1 MEQKDQIYN
10 LWCEKATFDKDL
22 ITELNNM
29 KYATEK
35 IEDAFFQELE
45 FGTGGLR
52 GKIGAGTN
60 RINVYTVARATAG
73 LSNYL
78 SKTFA
83 GKIGVAIGYDTR
95 IKSKLFAKTAANVLA
110 AKGIS
115 VHLFDRPLPTP
126 VLSFAVR
133 ELHCQAGI
141 MITASHNP
149 SVYNGYKVYGHD
161 GCQITTEVADN
172 IYDEISKLD
181 YFSSIPDTT
190 EISNIT
196 DIPENV
202 YINFITAVSSLS
214 LTDEIDKN
222 ISIIYTPLNGT
233 GIEPVSDI
241 LNKKG
246 FKNITVVKE
255 QASPDGTFPT
265 CPFPNPELPEA
276 MELGLDYARK
286 SGADILLATDPDCD
300 RVGVAVKNGSDY
312 RLLTGNEVG
321 ILLLDYI
328 CKQKQEKNAMP
339 ENPVCVKT
347 IVTTDLA
354 EKIAANYGVKTIN
367 VLTGF
372 KFIGEKIGMLESNS
386 EKSRYLLG
394 FEESCG
400 YLSGTHARDKDG
412 VNAALLI
419 CEMCA
424 NYKKHGISLTD
435 RLKVLYDKYGYSLS
449 ALLSYTFEGE
459 TGMKK
464 MQMFMRSLREE
475 KLSFGDFSILE
486 TVDFLTG
493 IDGLPRSDVLKFIL
507 SENTSLIVRP
517 SGTEPKLKFYLSA
530 VAEDENNASEII
542 QKLRFCTNTFVNN
555 YS

>member
-1 MEQKDQIYN
+1 MEQKYQVFN
-10 LWCEKATFDKDL
+10 LWCKKATYDKDL
-22 ITELNNM
+22 ITELNNIRH
-29 KYATEK
+29 TPEK
-35 IEDAFFQELE
+35 IEDAFFRELE

-60 RINVYTVARATAG
+60 RMNVYTVARATAG
-73 LSNYL
+73 LANYL
-78 SKTFA
+78 SKTFPER
-83 GKIGVAIGYDTR
+83 KSVAIGYDTR
-95 IKSKLFAKTAANVLA
+95 IKSKLFAETAANVLA
-110 AKGIS
+110 DKGIS
-115 VHLFDRPLPTP
+115 VHLFNRPLPTP
-126 VLSFAVR
+126 ILSYAVR

-149 SVYNGYKVYGHD
+149 SAYNGYKVYGQD
-161 GCQITTEVADN
+161 GCQITTEAADN
-172 IYDEISKLD
+172 IYTEISKLD
-181 YFSSIPDTT
+181 YFTSLPDT
-190 EISNIT
+190 EDSNYIT
-196 DIPENV
+196 DVPETV
-202 YINFITAVSSLS
+202 YRNFITDVSSLS
-214 LTDEIDKN
+214 LADDIDKN

-233 GIEPVSDI
+233 GIEPVLDI
-241 LNKKG
+241 LNKKN

-286 SGADILLATDPDCD
+286 NNADILLATDPDCD
-300 RVGVAVKNGSDY
+300 RVGVAVKEESDY
-312 RLLTGNEVG
+312 SLLTGNEVG

-328 CKQKQEKNAMP
+328 CMQRQKRNTMP
-339 ENPVCVKT
+339 ENPLCVKT

-354 EKIAANYGVKTIN
+354 EKIAKNYGVEIVN

-372 KFIGEKIGMLESNS
+372 KFIGEKIGMLETSG

-424 NYKKHGISLTD
+424 YYKKHGSSLSE
-435 RLKVLYDKYGYSLS
+435 RLKALYETYGYSLS
-449 ALLSYTFEGE
+449 ALLSYTFEGKA
-459 TGMKK
+459 GMKK
-464 MQMFMRSLREE
+464 MQMFMQTLRENTV
-475 KLSFGDFSILE
+475 SFGEFSVLE
-486 TVDFLTG
+486 AVDFLTG
-493 IDGLPRSDVLKFIL
+493 IDDLPKSDVLKFIL
-507 SENTSLIVRP
+507 SENTSLIIRP
-517 SGTEPKLKFYLSA
+517 SGTEPKLKFYLCA
-530 VAEDENNASEII
+530 VAKDEKKASEII
-542 QKLRFCTNTFVNN
+542 QKLRLCTDTFVNN

>member
-1 MEQKDQIYN
+1 M
-10 LWCEKATFDKDL
+10 
-22 ITELNNM
+22 
-29 KYATEK
+29 
-35 IEDAFFQELE
+35 
-45 FGTGGLR
+45 
-52 GKIGAGTN
+52 
-60 RINVYTVARATAG
+60 
-73 LSNYL
+73 
-78 SKTFA
+78 
-83 GKIGVAIGYDTR
+83 
-95 IKSKLFAKTAANVLA
+95 
-110 AKGIS
+110 
-115 VHLFDRPLPTP
+115 
-126 VLSFAVR
+126 
-133 ELHCQAGI
+133 
-141 MITASHNP
+141 
-149 SVYNGYKVYGHD
+149 
-161 GCQITTEVADN
+161 
-172 IYDEISKLD
+172 
-181 YFSSIPDTT
+181 
-190 EISNIT
+190 
-196 DIPENV
+196 
-202 YINFITAVSSLS
+202 
-214 LTDEIDKN
+214 
-222 ISIIYTPLNGT
+222 
-233 GIEPVSDI
+233 
-241 LNKKG
+241 NKKD
-246 FKNITVVKE
+246 FQNITVVKE

-372 KFIGEKIGMLESNS
+372 KFIGEKIGMLESNGK
-386 EKSRYLLG
+386 KSRYLLG

-424 NYKKHGISLTD
+424 NYKKHGISLSD

-449 ALLSYTFEGE
+449 DLLSYTFEGE

-464 MQMFMRSLREE
+464 MQMFMRTLREE
-475 KLSFGDFSILE
+475 KLSFGDFSVLE
-486 TVDFLTG
+486 TVDFLAG
-493 IDGLPRSDVLKFIL
+493 IDDLPKSDVLKFTL
-507 SENTSLIVRP
+507 SENASLIVRP